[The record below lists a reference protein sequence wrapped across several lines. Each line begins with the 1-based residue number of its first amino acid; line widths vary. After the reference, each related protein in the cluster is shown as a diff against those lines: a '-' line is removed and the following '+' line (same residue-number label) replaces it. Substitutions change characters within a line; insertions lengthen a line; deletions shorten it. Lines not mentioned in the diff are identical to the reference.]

1 MSTTG
6 NRDVARTALEQVCA
20 RGDMRL
26 AGDCYAPTSPTTS
39 APCASTASTASA
51 APPSLYRA
59 LVTDLTITVTDQVT
73 DGDQVASRWTLT
85 GTNRGRPVHLTGIT
99 ISRLRDARIV
109 EDWTAF
115 DSLDLLRALGLRRT
129 LHAAPRL
136 LRALLQGR
144 RTAH

>member
-26 AGDCYAPTSPTTS
+26 AGDSYAPDFTDHIGSLRFHGLD
-39 APCASTASTASA
+39 AIRRSTA
-51 APPSLYRA
+51 LYRA

-73 DGDQVASRWTLT
+73 EGDQVASRWTLT

-115 DSLDLLRALGLRRT
+115 DSLDLLRTLGLRRT

-136 LRALLQGR
+136 LRALRQGR